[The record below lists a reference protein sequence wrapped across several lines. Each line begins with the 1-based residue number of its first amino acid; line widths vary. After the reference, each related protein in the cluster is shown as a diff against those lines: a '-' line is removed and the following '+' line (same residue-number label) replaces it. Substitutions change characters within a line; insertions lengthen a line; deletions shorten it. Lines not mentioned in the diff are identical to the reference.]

1 MTRTLITLAVGFGI
15 IAAGAVQ
22 TSLRQHAQAEQ
33 AKTLAIR
40 SSRMMQR
47 L

>member
-1 MTRTLITLAVGFGI
+1 MTRTLITLAVGLGI
-15 IAAGAVQ
+15 IAAGALQ
-22 TSLRQHAQAEQ
+22 TSVRQHTQSAK
-33 AKTLAIR
+33 AKTLLLR

>member
-1 MTRTLITLAVGFGI
+1 MTRTLITLAVGLGI

-22 TSLRQHAQAEQ
+22 TSVRQHTRDAQT
-33 AKTLAIR
+33 KTLVMR
-40 SSRMMQR
+40 SARVGQR